1 MIQIFF
7 NLWWF
12 LCFSSPFC
20 PPFFFLLQNKGRLE
34 GRQMGQTCVRWGCF
48 KWQLWGRTEMG
59 SPHYVH
65 GTLNTK
71 ESSCFR
77 TQTLIVAHIALGEN
91 VNINKLCKNSLQ
103 DQHTPGQ
110 YKHQHIHS
118 EMQFHQLHELTG
130 KENSSLHGCEVSF
143 HCQQFQ
149 GCIGIFQINWGRFT
163 QFYLSVLLCHFFFKV
178 CAFYWLKCSYV
189 DSLQRNRSS
198 LWDFFFFKKS
208 VRTF

>member
-1 MIQIFF
+1 
-7 NLWWF
+7 
-12 LCFSSPFC
+12 
-20 PPFFFLLQNKGRLE
+20 
-34 GRQMGQTCVRWGCF
+34 
-48 KWQLWGRTEMG
+48 MG

-103 DQHTPGQ
+103 DQHIPGQ

-149 GCIGIFQINWGRFT
+149 GCIGIFQIN
-163 QFYLSVLLCHFFFKV
+163 
-178 CAFYWLKCSYV
+178 
-189 DSLQRNRSS
+189 
-198 LWDFFFFKKS
+198 
-208 VRTF
+208 